1 MNKVCRNIRPWF
13 LILYKLVISW
23 YFLGSSTVNSDH
35 NPISSSPNIETKI
48 GSSPPQTVTP
58 PPSLNTSSSTGSNN
72 THSRNLLGLTPSDDV
87 VFDVDNTSGQAN
99 GLQAKLQIKNI
110 ANKAVVFK
118 VIS

>member
-1 MNKVCRNIRPWF
+1 MI
-13 LILYKLVISW
+13 
-23 YFLGSSTVNSDH
+23 FLGSSTVNSDH
-35 NPISSSPNIETKI
+35 NPISSSPNIETKT

-58 PPSLNTSSSTGSNN
+58 PPSLNNN
-72 THSRNLLGLTPSDDV
+72 TPSRHLLGLTPSDDV

>member
-1 MNKVCRNIRPWF
+1 MIT
-13 LILYKLVISW
+13 
-23 YFLGSSTVNSDH
+23 LGSSTVNSDH
-35 NPISSSPNIETKI
+35 NQISSSPNIETKT

-58 PPSLNTSSSTGSNN
+58 PPSLNTSFNTGTNN
-72 THSRNLLGLTPSDDV
+72 TPSRHLLGLTPSDEV

>member
-1 MNKVCRNIRPWF
+1 M
-13 LILYKLVISW
+13 
-23 YFLGSSTVNSDH
+23 SSTVDSDH
-35 NPISSSPNIETKI
+35 NQISSSPNIETKT
-48 GSSPPQTVTP
+48 GSSPPKTVTP
-58 PPSLNTSSSTGSNN
+58 PPSLNSTP
-72 THSRNLLGLTPSDDV
+72 SRHLLGLTPSDEV